1 MASDVA
7 NRAAGAAVTTTA
19 GTTTGG
25 SAIRLVTAVP
35 GPRSLA
41 IAARRDAAGARG
53 AARLTDVAIVKGE
66 GALVEDADGNRL
78 LDLAGGIGSLAVGH
92 APASVVGALRDQAER
107 LIHMCG
113 IVASYE
119 PQVALLERLVE
130 VAPGSFPKKAV
141 LLNSGAEA
149 IETCVKI
156 ARAYTRRQAIV
167 VFEGGYHGRTNL
179 TLGMTSKYGLFKTG
193 FGPFPSEI
201 YRLPFPNVYRRPT
214 GMSERAFVEASIAAL
229 RNAMVAQ
236 VDPSA
241 IAAFVIEPVQG
252 EGGFVP
258 VPAAFFA
265 ELRHIATANGIVL
278 VADEVQ
284 TGMGRTGTLWAVE
297 HYGLEPDLI
306 ATAKSLGA
314 GMPIAAVVG
323 RAEVMDGPH
332 PGGLGGTFSGN
343 PLSCAAALA
352 ALDIITTP
360 AFLARA
366 RQVGERLNSGLEAT
380 FGGPDS
386 AFVGE
391 IRGLGPM
398 LAVEFVKDD
407 AKTPY
412 PELVLEIT
420 KQALKRGLIVIRAG
434 LYSNC
439 IRLLPPLDMSDALID
454 EGMAVLAGAYR
465 AAVTALAPAASPAA
479 VGRTGAQGD
488 VPAATEERSVTHAG

>member
-1 MASDVA
+1 MPSE
-7 NRAAGAAVTTTA
+7 GAR
-19 GTTTGG
+19 
-25 SAIRLVTAVP
+25 SIRLVTAVP
-35 GPRSLA
+35 GPRSSA
-41 IAARRDAAGARG
+41 IAARRDVAGARG
-53 AARLTDVAIVKGE
+53 AARLTDVAIVSGS

-92 APASVVGALRDQAER
+92 APHTVVTALRDQAEK

-119 PQVALLERLVE
+119 PQVALLERLVDI
-130 VAPGSFPKKAV
+130 APGSFLKKAV

-149 IETCVKI
+149 IETCVKV

-201 YRLPFPNVYRRPT
+201 YRLPFPNVYRRPA
-214 GMSERAFVEASIAAL
+214 GMSEEAFVEASIAAL
-229 RNAMVAQ
+229 RTAMVAQ
-236 VDPSA
+236 VDPAA

-258 VPAAFFA
+258 VPKAFLQ
-265 ELRHIATANGIVL
+265 ELRDIATANGIVL

-284 TGMGRTGTLWAVE
+284 TGMGRTGTLWAVGQ
-297 HYGLEPDLI
+297 YGIEPDLI

-343 PLSCAAALA
+343 PLACAAALA
-352 ALDIITTP
+352 AIDMITEPT
-360 AFLARA
+360 FLARA
-366 RQVGERLNSGLEAT
+366 REVGERLRVKLEELAALHPAI
-380 FGGPDS
+380 GD
-386 AFVGE
+386 V
-391 IRGLGPM
+391 RGLGPM
-398 LAVEFVKDD
+398 LAVEFVKDE
-407 AKTPY
+407 AKTPW
-412 PELVLEIT
+412 PELVLDVT
-420 KQALKRGLIVIRAG
+420 KRALARGVIVIRAG

-439 IRLLPPLDMSDALID
+439 LRFLPPLTITDEQID
-454 EGMAVLAGAYR
+454 EGLEVIGAALRDALRDTLSATPSATLAAGS
-465 AAVTALAPAASPAA
+465 AASFGAA
-479 VGRTGAQGD
+479 PGREDTP
-488 VPAATEERSVTHAG
+488 VPADGSLTHA